1 MIVGGKDIKT
11 TNDATGKFVFNT
23 SGSEVLIEDL
33 TNATQKAFNLDPI
46 TNVTITSPVFNPL
59 QFNARATLFDVKG
72 ATQNLDQIN
81 LELQRRNHDG
91 FPIRLIANNGNQFTR
106 IDRGVDYGKYPK
118 FIVIS
123 ILTFNLYDYK
133 EYMDYHD
140 CMCYISLKYHKK
152 IFYYLL
158 QIHTLEVLKW
168 DNIHKHPFTKR
179 EIKNFTSLDFWM
191 AFFSDK
197 TSYKELEIMASQ
209 STVMSIAKEKIDLF
223 VQDKNN
229 LKAYN
234 QADEVD
240 RIQAGAISFAAKEAA
255 NDIQV
260 QIATNMLR
268 DNKSINEVAK
278 YSELPIN
285 KVKELKTKLSL

>member
-1 MIVGGKDIKT
+1 MKLVQDIT
-11 TNDATGKFVFNT
+11 
-23 SGSEVLIEDL
+23 E
-33 TNATQKAFNLDPI
+33 
-46 TNVTITSPVFNPL
+46 
-59 QFNARATLFDVKG
+59 
-72 ATQNLDQIN
+72 
-81 LELQRRNHDG
+81 
-91 FPIRLIANNGNQFTR
+91 
-106 IDRGVDYGKYPK
+106 
-118 FIVIS
+118 
-123 ILTFNLYDYK
+123 
-133 EYMDYHD
+133 M
-140 CMCYISLKYHKK
+140 
-152 IFYYLL
+152 
-158 QIHTLEVLKW
+158 
-168 DNIHKHPFTKR
+168 
-179 EIKNFTSLDFWM
+179 
-191 AFFSDK
+191 
-197 TSYKELEIMASQ
+197 MASQ